1 MPDVLI
7 HAATLDCAEMRHEIP
22 ATVVDPFLYG
32 ERDGAA
38 FAVLS
43 VLDEASVRAV
53 RPDVEILDPLSLGLT
68 ELLDQGLDRDA
79 AQAEVL
85 VRACEHVQLRSA
97 VVPRRFPLAVADRL
111 RAAGVELTVDGSF
124 FDDRRRVKA
133 GAELQGI
140 RRAALAA
147 EAGMAT
153 AARLLAGAAPG
164 EDGILRVDGTPL
176 TAERIQLEIRAAF
189 DRHGAAGDEILVAP
203 GPQGA
208 TGHDLG
214 SGPVAAGVPVVV
226 DLWPRDRASGCW
238 ADMTRTFVAGE
249 PADDVVGWH
258 NLCRDALAR
267 VLDAVA
273 PGVTGRELWEVCCD
287 VFEAA
292 GEPTQRDPQ
301 GHTPLRDGFF
311 HSLGHGVG
319 LEVHEA
325 PSLGRSGEPL
335 VAGDV
340 LAIEPGLYRHGY
352 GGVRLEDLVLVTED
366 GWEPLTSFSL
376 ELRPDVARD
385 TTA

>member
-7 HAATLDCAEMRHEIP
+7 HAGTLDCAEMRHEIP
-22 ATVVDPFLYG
+22 AAIVDPFLYG
-32 ERDGAA
+32 ECGGGA

-43 VLDEASVRAV
+43 VLDEASVRGV
-53 RPDVEILDPLSLGLT
+53 RADVEIVDPLSLGLT
-68 ELLDQGLDRDA
+68 ELLEQGLERDA
-79 AQAEVL
+79 ALAEVA
-85 VRACEHVQLRSA
+85 VRACERVGLRAA
-97 VVPRRFPLAVADRL
+97 VVPRRFPLAIADRL
-111 RAAGVELTVDGSF
+111 RAAGVELTVDGPF
-124 FDDRRRVKA
+124 FDGRRRVKA
-133 GAELQGI
+133 GAELDGI
-140 RRAALAA
+140 RRAARAA

-153 AARLLAGAAPG
+153 AAALLAAGAPG
-164 EDGILRVDGTPL
+164 DDGILLVDGERL
-176 TAERIQLEIRAAF
+176 TAERVQRQVRAAF
-189 DRHGAAGDEILVAP
+189 ERHGAAGDEILVAP

-214 SGPVAAGVPVVV
+214 SGPIAAGVPVVV

-249 PADDVVGWH
+249 PADDVVRWH
-258 NLCRDALAR
+258 GLCRDALAR

-292 GEPTQRDPQ
+292 GEPTQRDPR
-301 GHTPLRDGFF
+301 GRTPLRDGFF

-325 PSLGRSGEPL
+325 PGLGRSGEPL

-340 LAIEPGLYRHGY
+340 LAIEPGLYRQGY
-352 GGVRLEDLVLVTED
+352 RGVRLEDLVLVTES
-366 GWEPLTSFSL
+366 GYEALTSYSM
-376 ELRPDVARD
+376 ELAP
-385 TTA
+385 